1 MTPATIVEPV
11 LRTATLA
18 DLPALRVLV
27 ERAYRGDTAR
37 QGWTH
42 EADLLDD
49 ERTTDEDLADA
60 ITDQAARVVVL
71 AEADGALVGTV
82 TVTNQGHGRSYLGM
96 LCVDPALQ
104 AGGMGRRLIKA
115 AERTARERFGS
126 RLMEM
131 TVIDS
136 RTELIAWYERR
147 GYVLREEKRAFPVP
161 GEHPFEMV
169 VLENYLD

>member
-1 MTPATIVEPV
+1 MTDPV

-18 DLPALRVLV
+18 DLPALRTLV

-49 ERTTDEDLADA
+49 ERTTDADLIDA
-60 ITDQAARVVVL
+60 ITDGAARVVVL

-82 TVTNQGHGRSYLGM
+82 TVTNQGNGRSYLGM
-96 LCVDPALQ
+96 LCVDPASQ
-104 AGGMGRRLIKA
+104 AGGLGRRLIEA
-115 AERTARERFGS
+115 AEATARERFQS

-136 RTELIAWYERR
+136 RPELIAWYQRR
-147 GYVLREEKRAFPVP
+147 GYVLRDEKRAFPVP
-161 GEHPFEMV
+161 GDHPFAMV
-169 VLENYLD
+169 VLENRFE